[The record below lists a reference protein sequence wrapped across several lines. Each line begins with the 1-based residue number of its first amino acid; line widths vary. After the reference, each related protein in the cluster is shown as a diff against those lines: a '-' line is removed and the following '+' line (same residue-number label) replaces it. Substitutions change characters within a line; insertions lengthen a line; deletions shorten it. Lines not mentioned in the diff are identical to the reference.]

1 MNKIVKL
8 DYRHNIEDINNKLY
22 SLQFLPEVIKTITN
36 SKVFIFNEKTLK
48 TNYIVD
54 IVHNLLLKYYFKKN
68 NNFILNAEVL
78 KDKYGFLYNY
88 YINYLIYNN
97 IIILVSN
104 YKIGYKSRTYSLNES
119 IFNNK
124 IYRYK
129 NYDKVLVRKFKS
141 KFIDISS
148 YNEWIDIDVKSKLI
162 DDLFSIS
169 IDQDRS
175 IFFLD
180 SLKDRNIDVYN
191 RNIYSVEC
199 INNKHIFYH
208 FDDYG
213 RMHTNFTILRSFIRK
228 NCLYIDNE
236 EVCELDI
243 SNSQVLFLAK
253 LMVDSNSKW
262 LDKVELDIFKELVI
276 SGRFYDYL
284 MLKFNISD
292 RKEVKNLVYKVL
304 FGRNNGNS
312 KPDKFFKNLFPTIHN
327 FIKLYKMENNNYK
340 TLSYELQRMESN
352 LIFNKIIKN
361 IILLDDNI
369 KVITVHDSIIFQSR
383 YKEVVTNI
391 FNNELG
397 KIIRN
402 IV

>member
-1 MNKIVKL
+1 MSKIVSL
-8 DYRHNIEDINNKLY
+8 DYKYNMEYLDNKLY
-22 SLQFLPEVIKTITN
+22 SLQFLPEIIKDLTN
-36 SKVFIFNEKTLK
+36 SKEFIFNNKTLK

-54 IVHNLLLKYYFKKN
+54 IIHNLLLKYYFKKD

-88 YINYLIYNN
+88 YINYLLYNN
-97 IIILVSN
+97 IIVLVKN
-104 YKIGYKSRTYSLNES
+104 YKIGYKSRTYSLNDK
-119 IFNNK
+119 IFNDK

-129 NYDKVLVRKFKS
+129 NHDKVLVKKFKA

-148 YNEWIDIDVKSKLI
+148 YNEWIDIDVKEKLI
-162 DDLFSIS
+162 DDLFSIN
-169 IDQDRS
+169 IDQDRA

-180 SLKDRNIDVYN
+180 SLKDKNVDIYN
-191 RNIYSVEC
+191 RNVYSVEC

-228 NCLYIDNE
+228 NCLYIDND

-243 SNSQVLFLAK
+243 NNSQVLFLAK
-253 LMVDSNSKW
+253 LIVDSDSKW
-262 LDKVELDIFKELVI
+262 VEQNELNMFKELVI
-276 SGRFYDYL
+276 NGRFYDYL
-284 MLKFNISD
+284 IFKSGISD

-312 KPDKFFKNLFPTIHN
+312 KSDKLFKSLFPTIHN

-340 TLSYELQRMESN
+340 TLSYELQRMESDV
-352 LIFNKIIKN
+352 IFNKIIKN
-361 IILLDDNI
+361 IMLLDNSI
-369 KVITVHDSIIFQSR
+369 KIITVHDSIIFQS
-383 YKEVVTNI
+383 KHKKIVTNI
-391 FNNELG
+391 FNNELAKVIG
-397 KIIRN
+397 D

>member
-253 LMVDSNSKW
+253 LMADSNSKW